1 MVHPEICN
9 YDTLNL
15 IKKFT
20 VIKILINGI
29 LIKNNVCVSRV
40 MVPVIT
46 TTLKGSIYLVRFF
59 SSHFGIRLLPVRQNS
74 KH

>member
-1 MVHPEICN
+1 MVHPEIYN
-9 YDTLNL
+9 YDSLNL

-46 TTLKGSIYLVRFF
+46 ITLKESIYLVRFF
-59 SSHFGIRLLPVRQNS
+59 SSHFGIRFKTLN
-74 KH
+74 